1 MIDFNKLACEYRD
14 ELLGNVLPFWLEHS
28 QDKEFGG
35 YFTCLNRDGSV
46 FDTDKFI
53 WLQGREVWLFAMLY
67 NQVERRPE
75 WLDCAVRGAEF
86 LRRYGHDGDY
96 NWYFSLTREGR
107 PLVAPYNIFS
117 YTFATMAFAQVA
129 IATGNEDYA
138 EIAKRTFER
147 ILEKRSCPKG
157 RWSKAVPGTRDLK
170 DFALPMILCNMALE
184 AEQMIDR
191 ELLDRTIE
199 ECIHEVMEV
208 FYREDLGLIVENV
221 TRDSQLCNSFEGRQ
235 ITPGH
240 SLEAMWFIMNLG
252 VRLDDRALID
262 KAVKIALNTAEYGWD
277 KQYGGLFYFMDR
289 LGYPPQQLE

>member
-1 MIDFNKLACEYRD
+1 MGFLEVTPRRGTVVADFAESGNLETLNAILRYNGGKLDRQMVVSIIELRSAVEGGALIRLGRSHTQEDLD
-14 ELLGNVLPFWLEHS
+14 EL
-28 QDKEFGG
+28 
-35 YFTCLNRDGSV
+35 RD
-46 FDTDKFI
+46 
-53 WLQGREVWLFAMLY
+53 ML
-67 NQVERRPE
+67 
-75 WLDCAVRGAEF
+75 AE
-86 LRRYGHDGDY
+86 
-96 NWYFSLTREGR
+96 
-107 PLVAPYNIFS
+107 
-117 YTFATMAFAQVA
+117 
-129 IATGNEDYA
+129 YA

-208 FYREDLGLIVENV
+208 FYREELGLIVENV
-221 TRDSQLCNSFEGRQ
+221 TRDGQLCNSFEGRQ

-277 KQYGGLFYFMDR
+277 KQYGGLFYCMDR
-289 LGYPPQQLE
+289 LG